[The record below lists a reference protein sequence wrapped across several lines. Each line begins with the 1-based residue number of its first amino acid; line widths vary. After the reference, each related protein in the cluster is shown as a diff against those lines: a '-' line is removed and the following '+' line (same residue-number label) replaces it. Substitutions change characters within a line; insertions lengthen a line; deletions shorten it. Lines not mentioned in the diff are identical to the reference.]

1 MGNKKYF
8 DDSHVKRAEYM
19 RLYYKTHEISE
30 DCKAKKRTNDKERE
44 RKQRIEAFEHYGGQR
59 CSCCGETRYEFL
71 AFDHINGNGRK
82 HRKETRNMR
91 IALWLKQNNYPA
103 GFRVLCHNCNMA
115 KGRYGYCPHE
125 REKEESHA

>member
-1 MGNKKYF
+1 MGKARFF
-8 DDSHVKRAEYM
+8 DDTHVKKATYM
-19 RLYYKTHEISE
+19 RQYHQSQKCSEEYKQHRKEYTKEK
-30 DCKAKKRTNDKERE
+30 DKRD
-44 RKQRIEAFEHYGGQR
+44 RIQAFEHYGGQR

-71 AFDHINGNGRK
+71 AFDHINGGGRK
-82 HRKETRNMR
+82 HRKETKVK
-91 IALWLKQNNYPA
+91 IALWLRDNNYPA